1 MRQAKVIAFTGMLA
15 LLISGCAGDEGGE
28 QAASPTPSVVPTA
41 APQAPARPAPA
52 KTQPF
57 SAKSPLVAQKQ
68 RPAAP
73 ALIQSTNPD
82 ERARQVQQGR
92 QDPFALL
99 SFPPVPVVSPN
110 GTTPTAAPRPVPQV
124 RTLPATPPVI
134 SRPNTPPATTGRS
147 PGTPTGVGRARPGAT
162 APGARPGTTAP
173 GARPGTTAPGARPTG
188 VTPIRPGTLP
198 QSIPPSIAALP
209 PLPQP
214 ALAQAVEVS
223 GVVQVGEQAQAII
236 KAPNEN
242 TSRYVSVGQRLANG
256 QVLVKRIEMNQ
267 GSDPIVI
274 FEQYGIEVA
283 KRVGEVVQPATGTPT
298 AAIFNPPWLMHRQDA
313 AIS

>member
-1 MRQAKVIAFTGMLA
+1 MRQVKVIAFTGMLA
-15 LLISGCAGDEGGE
+15 LLMSGCAGEGGDE
-28 QAASPTPSVVPTA
+28 QAASPTPSVAPTVVT
-41 APQAPARPAPA
+41 QAPAKPSPKA
-52 KTQPF
+52 QPF
-57 SAKSPLVAQKQ
+57 SAKKPPLVAQKT
-68 RPAAP
+68 RTGAAAP

-99 SFPPVPVVSPN
+99 PLPPVPVISPN
-110 GTTPTAAPRPVPQV
+110 ATTPTAAPRAVPQV
-124 RTLPATPPVI
+124 RTLPGASPVA
-134 SRPNTPPATTGRS
+134 SRPNTTNPTNRSPGATRRS
-147 PGTPTGVGRARPGAT
+147 PGTTAGAGSPGRTNT
-162 APGARPGTTAP
+162 AGARPGS
-173 GARPGTTAPGARPTG
+173 RPTVAG
-188 VTPIRPGTLP
+188 ATPIRPGTLP
-198 QSIPPSIAALP
+198 RSIPPAIAALP

-256 QVLVKRIEMNQ
+256 QVLVKRIEMNE

-283 KRVGEVVQPATGTPT
+283 KRVGERVQPATGTPT
-298 AAIFNPPWLMHRQDA
+298 AAIFNAPWLSNGGSA

>member
-1 MRQAKVIAFTGMLA
+1 MRQAKVIAFTGILA
-15 LLISGCAGDEGGE
+15 LLLSGCAGDEGGE
-28 QAASPTPSVVPTA
+28 QAVVPTPSVAPTPT
-41 APQAPARPAPA
+41 PQAPASPAPA
-52 KTQPF
+52 KAQPF
-57 SAKSPLVAQKQ
+57 SAKPPLVAPQQ

-99 SFPPVPVVSPN
+99 AFPPVPVVSPN
-110 GTTPTAAPRPVPQV
+110 ATTPGAPRPVPQV
-124 RTLPATPPVI
+124 RTLPGTPAVA
-134 SRPNTPPATTGRS
+134 SRPNTTPAAGRRS
-147 PGTPTGVGRARPGAT
+147 PGTPTGAGGRAGARPGT
-162 APGARPGTTAP
+162 TTTGGARPGTTAT
-173 GARPGTTAPGARPTG
+173 GARPAGA
-188 VTPIRPGTLP
+188 TPIRPGTLP
-198 QSIPPSIAALP
+198 QSVPPAIAALP

-298 AAIFNPPWLMHRQDA
+298 AAIFNAPWLRHHQSA

>member
-1 MRQAKVIAFTGMLA
+1 MRQVKVIAFTGMLA
-15 LLISGCAGDEGGE
+15 LLMSGCAGEGGDE
-28 QAASPTPSVVPTA
+28 QAASPTPSVTPA
-41 APQAPARPAPA
+41 ASPQAPASPSPA

-57 SAKSPLVAQKQ
+57 SAKKPPLVAQK
-68 RPAAP
+68 PKPGTAAP

-99 SFPPVPVVSPN
+99 PLPPVPVVTPN
-110 GTTPTAAPRPVPQV
+110 ANTPTAPRPVPQV
-124 RTLPATPPVI
+124 RTLPTTTPVA
-134 SRPNTPPATTGRS
+134 SRPNTAPGTTRRS
-147 PGTPTGVGRARPGAT
+147 PGTAAGTGRTGGT
-162 APGARPGTTAP
+162 TTGARPGTTAT
-173 GARPGTTAPGARPTG
+173 GARPGA
-188 VTPIRPGTLP
+188 TPIRPGTLP
-198 QSIPPSIAALP
+198 RAIPPTIAALP

-223 GVVQVGEQAQAII
+223 GVVQVGDQAQAII

-256 QVLVKRIEMNQ
+256 QVLVKRIEMNE

-283 KRVGEVVQPATGTPT
+283 KRVGEKVQPATGTPT
-298 AAIFNPPWLMHRQDA
+298 AAVFNAPWLTHSQSA
-313 AIS
+313 VS

>member
-1 MRQAKVIAFTGMLA
+1 MRQAKIVAFTGILA
-15 LLISGCAGDEGGE
+15 LLIGACAGEGGDE
-28 QAASPTPSVVPTA
+28 QAASPTPVV
-41 APQAPARPAPA
+41 APASPVPASPAPA
-52 KTQPF
+52 KAQPF
-57 SAKSPLVAQKQ
+57 SAKKPPVVAQNQKKS
-68 RPAAP
+68 AAP

-99 SFPPVPVVSPN
+99 PLPPVPVVSPDAA
-110 GTTPTAAPRPVPQV
+110 TSTAAPRPVPQV
-124 RTLPATPPVI
+124 RTLPGNAPVA
-134 SRPNTPPATTGRS
+134 SRPNTTPASTRRPS
-147 PGTPTGVGRARPGAT
+147 GTPARSGQPGRTTT
-162 APGARPGTTAP
+162 AGARPG
-173 GARPGTTAPGARPTG
+173 GTTTTRGA
-188 VTPIRPGTLP
+188 TPIRPGTVP
-198 QSIPPSIAALP
+198 QVVPPSIAALP

-256 QVLVKRIEMNQ
+256 QVLVKRIEMNE

-283 KRVGEVVQPATGTPT
+283 KRVGEKVQPTTGTPT
-298 AAIFNPPWLMHRQDA
+298 AAIFNPPWLMHSKNS